1 MGLPEIASA
10 PLFNVEV
17 AGRTIQV
24 AGAQGS
30 QYALLDMQGR
40 VIRRGVLESANA
52 AIPVNRGGNYLVRIG
67 DRVKRV
73 SVK

>member
-40 VIRRGVLESANA
+40 VIRRGAVYGANFS
-52 AIPVNRGGNYLVRIG
+52 IPVSRGGNYLVRVG
-67 DRVKRV
+67 DRVRRV

>member
-1 MGLPEIASA
+1 MGLAVTAATPQ
-10 PLFNVEV
+10 FNVEV

-24 AGAQGS
+24 AGAQGA

-52 AIPVNRGGNYLVRIG
+52 AIPVSRGGNYLIRIG
-67 DRVKRV
+67 NQVRRV